1 VINWRSVLSKFL
13 VATVPYALIV
23 SIVQLNRTSSARSDD
38 SLGHTDLPDG
48 ECPICTHSPFT
59 ASLCLPA
66 KGLQA
71 TVKAFIKTEAKKRA
85 TEAATPAK
93 PPVEAPAEEPVKSI
107 EDAGDAD
114 TVASLHRTQSEPSKP
129 AEQGVEETVDEAPI
143 SATAPPDN
151 GPVG

>member
-1 VINWRSVLSKFL
+1 M
-13 VATVPYALIV
+13 
-23 SIVQLNRTSSARSDD
+23 SIVQLEEIESVCSDD
-38 SLGHTDLPDG
+38 SLGHTNLPDG

-85 TEAATPAK
+85 TEAAIPAK
-93 PPVEAPAEEPVKSI
+93 LPVEVSVEEPVKSI
-107 EDAGDAD
+107 EDNGQSHD
-114 TVASLHRTQSEPSKP
+114 TVAALHRTQSEPSKP
-129 AEQGVEETVDEAPI
+129 AEQGAEDIVDEVPI
-143 SATAPPDN
+143 SATAPADN